1 MISVEEHATTN
12 TSAAAGHQTR
22 GPWLNVLTHLDPK
35 FGGLS
40 AVVPPLA
47 AAVKAAG
54 SFATEIGVFC
64 APDEECPDETELGA
78 IPLRSWPM
86 SRKCWITDRGLRQR
100 FRETAVRASGLHIHG
115 LWEQST
121 MSAASVARAL
131 GRPYIIS
138 AHGMLERW
146 ALANKGLKK
155 KIYGRLFERAHIEG
169 AACLHAL
176 TMAEAEDYRRFGSR
190 RPIAIIPNGVEI
202 PKAIDRQ
209 IFWQRFPALEERRY
223 VLFLGRI
230 HFKKGL
236 DLLVDAWAQIS
247 AKYPDVMLVIAGPD
261 FEGTRQT
268 IEGRIAELGIAKR
281 VLFTGMLTG
290 DLKWSVLRSATCF
303 VLPSYSEGLSV
314 STLEAMGAGVPV
326 IVTEQCNLPE
336 VQNSGAGWQIQSKVA
351 ALSLAMQECLENSE
365 AENLRI
371 GTRGQLLVK
380 DRYSWTAVGAQMS
393 DLYRWVLEGGP
404 APRSLTVQAFVPAG
418 NRKA

>member
-1 MISVEEHATTN
+1 MISVEEHTTVD
-12 TSAAAGHQTR
+12 TIVTVVSQAR

-47 AAVKAAG
+47 AAVKSAG

-64 APDEECPDETELGA
+64 APEEQCPDEAELGS
-78 IPLRSWPM
+78 IRLRSWPM
-86 SRKCWITDRGLRQR
+86 SRKRWITDRVLRQR
-100 FRETAVRASGLHIHG
+100 FRQTAAQASGLHIHG

-121 MSAASVARAL
+121 MSAASAARAL
-131 GRPYIIS
+131 GRPYIVS

-155 KIYGRLFERAHIEG
+155 KIYGTLFERANIEG

-202 PKAIDRQ
+202 PKAIDGH
-209 IFWQRFPALEERRY
+209 IFRQRFPALQGKRF

-236 DLLVDAWAQIS
+236 DLLVDAWSQIS
-247 AKYPDVMLVIAGPD
+247 ARYPDVMLVIAGPD
-261 FEGTRQT
+261 FEDTRQT
-268 IEGRIAELGIAKR
+268 VESRIGKLGIASR

-290 DLKWSVLRSATCF
+290 DLKWSALGSATCF

-336 VQNSGAGWQIQSKVA
+336 VQNSGAGWQIQSKMA
-351 ALSLAMQECLENSE
+351 ALSLAIQECLENSE
-365 AENLRI
+365 AENVRI
-371 GTRGQLLVK
+371 GARGQSLVR

-404 APRSLTVQAFVPAG
+404 SPRSLTVQAFVPAM

>member
-1 MISVEEHATTN
+1 MIPVEEHATTN
-12 TSAAAGHQTR
+12 ASTVTGSQSR

-54 SFATEIGVFC
+54 TFATEIDVFC
-64 APDEECPDETELGA
+64 APDEEYPDKTELGA
-78 IPLRSWPM
+78 TPLRSWPM
-86 SRKCWITDRGLRQR
+86 NRRRWITDRALRER
-100 FRETAVRASGLHIHG
+100 FQEMVAQASGLHIHG

-121 MSAASVARAL
+121 MSAASAARAL

-155 KIYGRLFERAHIEG
+155 KIYGRMFERAHIEG
-169 AACLHAL
+169 ATCLHAL
-176 TMAEAEDYRRFGSR
+176 TLAEAEDYRRFGSQ
-190 RPIAIIPNGVEI
+190 RPIAIIPNGVEV
-202 PKAIDRQ
+202 PQSIDRHAFRQ
-209 IFWQRFPALEERRY
+209 SFPVLQGRRY

-236 DLLVDAWAQIS
+236 DLLVDAWSQIS
-247 AKYPDVMLVIAGPD
+247 ARYPDAMLVIAGPD

-268 IEGRIAELGIAKR
+268 VEGRIAGLGIANR
-281 VLFTGMLTG
+281 IVFTGMLTG
-290 DLKWSVLRSATCF
+290 GMKWSALASATCF

-314 STLEAMGAGVPV
+314 STLEAMGVGVPV

-351 ALSLAMQECLENSE
+351 ALSLALQECLEKSE
-365 AENLRI
+365 VENLRI
-371 GTRGQLLVK
+371 GERGRSLVR

-404 APRSLTVQAFVPAG
+404 APRSLMIQAFVPAG

>member
-1 MISVEEHATTN
+1 MISAEEQALTKA
-12 TSAAAGHQTR
+12 SVAAGSRIH

-47 AAVKAAG
+47 ASVKAAG
-54 SFATEIGVFC
+54 SFTTEIDVFC
-64 APDEECPDETELGA
+64 APDEECPDVTEAGA
-78 IPLRSWPM
+78 VRLRSWPM
-86 SRKCWITDRGLRQR
+86 SRKRWMTDRTLRQR
-100 FRETAVRASGLHIHG
+100 FREMTARASGLHIHG

-121 MSAASVARAL
+121 MSAASAARST
-131 GRPYIIS
+131 GRPYIVS

-155 KIYGRLFERAHIEG
+155 KIYGGLFERAHIEG
-169 AACLHAL
+169 ATCLHAL
-176 TMAEAEDYRRFGSR
+176 TLAEAEDYRRFGSR

-202 PKAIDRQ
+202 PKNIDRQ
-209 IFWQRFPALEERRY
+209 IFRQAFPALQGKRL

-236 DLLVDAWAQIS
+236 DILVDAWSQIS

-268 IEGRIAELGIAKR
+268 VESRIGELGLANR

-290 DLKWSVLRSATCF
+290 DLKWSALASATCF

-314 STLEAMGAGVPV
+314 STLEAMGVGVPV

-336 VQNSGAGWQIQSKVA
+336 VQNLGAGWQIPSKPA
-351 ALSLAMQECLENSE
+351 ALTLAMQECLENPP
-365 AENLRI
+365 AENSRI
-371 GTRGQLLVK
+371 GAKGQALVR

-404 APRSLTVQAFVPAG
+404 APRSLTVQSYLPAG